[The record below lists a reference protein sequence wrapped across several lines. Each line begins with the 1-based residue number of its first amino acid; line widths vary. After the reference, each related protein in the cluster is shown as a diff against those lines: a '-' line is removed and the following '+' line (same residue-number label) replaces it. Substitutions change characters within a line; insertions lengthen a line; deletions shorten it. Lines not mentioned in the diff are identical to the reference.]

1 MAHKLG
7 LKVTAEGVET
17 EEQRRLLLSMGC
29 DNGQGYLFSRP
40 LPAAAFEAFFI
51 KAIKQAKRSTING
64 FNCGDKIARTMS
76 LAGAAQ
82 AI

>member
-29 DNGQGYLFSRP
+29 DNGQGYLFFLAPYPQRH
-40 LPAAAFEAFFI
+40 L
-51 KAIKQAKRSTING
+51 KRS
-64 FNCGDKIARTMS
+64 S
-76 LAGAAQ
+76 
-82 AI
+82 